1 MTASV
6 RRSPSAT
13 KPKAA
18 VPGLAWSL
26 RPERVTALAA
36 RAVAGGAPSVE
47 TFAPATGAKIVD
59 LPQSSVADLDTA
71 FGRARAAQREWAA
84 RPLAE
89 RTAVF
94 ARLHDLVLR
103 EQAEVL
109 DVIQTETGKA
119 RSHAFEEVVDVAIN
133 SRYYA
138 RTAASVLRP
147 QSRSGALPL
156 LTSTREVRHPK
167 GVVVVISPWN
177 YPLALSASDALPAL
191 IAGNAVVSRPDNQT
205 ALTTLW
211 AHELAEQAGL
221 PKDVWQV
228 VLGRGKNIGNELI
241 ERADF
246 VDYTGS
252 TATGRSIAERA
263 ASRLVGCSLE
273 LGGKNAMLVLDDAN
287 IGKAATGAVR
297 ACFSS
302 AGQLCESME
311 RIYVHDEV
319 YEDFLDQFLA
329 RVAAIRLGAGLAY
342 DSDMGSLTFAR
353 QLASVSEHVEDAKQK
368 GAYVLAGGRARPDL
382 GPYFY
387 EPTVLAGVTPEM
399 KVFAEE
405 TFGPVVSIYRVMSDD
420 EAIAQ
425 ANDTSYGLNASVWTK
440 DAARGRRVAER
451 LRVGAVN
458 VNEGYAAA
466 WGSVDAPSGGF
477 GDSGLGRRHGAEGIL
492 KYTDVQT
499 IAAQRLLPIAP
510 LPGMSHE
517 SWAKTL
523 TMALHAMR
531 RLGLK

>member
-1 MTASV
+1 
-6 RRSPSAT
+6 
-13 KPKAA
+13 
-18 VPGLAWSL
+18 
-26 RPERVTALAA
+26 
-36 RAVAGGAPSVE
+36 
-47 TFAPATGAKIVD
+47 
-59 LPQSSVADLDTA
+59 
-71 FGRARAAQREWAA
+71 
-84 RPLAE
+84 
-89 RTAVF
+89 VF
-94 ARLHDLVLR
+94 RRLHDLVLR
-103 EQAEVL
+103 EQGEIL

-138 RTAASVLRP
+138 RTAASVLKAHG
-147 QSRSGALPL
+147 RSGALPV

-211 AHELAEQAGL
+211 AHELAEKAGL

-241 ERADF
+241 ARADF

-252 TATGRSIAERA
+252 TATGRTIAEQA
-263 ASRLVGCSLE
+263 GARLVGCSLE
-273 LGGKNAMLVLDDAN
+273 LGGKNAMLVLEDAN
-287 IGKAATGAVR
+287 IGKVADGAIR

-319 YEDFLDQFLA
+319 YDGFVEQFLGNI
-329 RVAAIRLGAGLAY
+329 AAMRLGADLAF

-353 QLASVSEHVEDAKQK
+353 QLESVSEHVEDARAK
-368 GAYVLAGGRARPDL
+368 GATVLAGGRHRPDL

-387 EPTVLAGVTPEM
+387 EPTVLADVTREM

-405 TFGPVVSIYRVMSDD
+405 TFGPVVSLYRVKSDD
-420 EAIAQ
+420 EAIEL
-425 ANDTSYGLNASVWTK
+425 ANDTAYGLNASVWTK
-440 DAARGRRVAER
+440 DTARGRRIAER
-451 LRVGAVN
+451 LRAGAVN

-466 WGSVDAPSGGF
+466 WGSVDAPAGGR
-477 GDSGLGRRHGAEGIL
+477 GDSGMGRRHGAEGIL

-499 IAAQRLLPIAP
+499 IATQRLLPIAP

-517 SWAKTL
+517 TWARTL
-523 TMALHAMR
+523 TVALHVMR
-531 RLGLK
+531 RLRLK